1 MLDRI
6 REGSQ
11 SLIVKA
17 ILVLIALTFALAG
30 IGGYI
35 TNQPEPSVA
44 VVNGEE
50 ISRVEFDRAVE
61 NERSRQKEQFGDFYD
76 TLAADPAF
84 NQRLRSQV
92 LDDLVNQKLVELFA
106 REAGLRVSDDQVK
119 AAIREIG
126 AFQVAGQFDNTSY
139 QMTLNGLGYTPDG
152 FAELMRRDLARTQLL
167 QAMVNSEF
175 ALPSETAAVQRLVN
189 QKRSGSY
196 ASMPLEQYLNTV
208 EVTDAEIEQ
217 WYQNNQQAFAV
228 PEQVKVEFV
237 ALDADAVAES
247 VEIDESVVREWYDN
261 NQANY
266 ETPDR
271 YRFAHILIEG
281 EDEAAQQEAQEVL
294 AKLTEGADFAEMAA
308 QYSDDIFT
316 AEAGGDLDFIEQ
328 GTMDPAFDEAAFAL
342 KEVGEMTGVVSTSF
356 GYHIIKLTDFE
367 AGSSTSFEEVRDEIV
382 ADMREDRVKQAY
394 YELQQ
399 QVSALAFDI
408 PDTLKPV
415 AEETGLTARES
426 DWFSRNN
433 APSALNHPAALQL
446 VFNREFIDER
456 LNSDLI
462 EVNDKQAVVVRV
474 VDFKAASTKPL
485 EDVRAQVLDNL
496 RTEKAQA
503 AARDDAE
510 AIAAKL
516 RAGEPVQVELTA
528 IEAVDRRASDIP
540 RAVLQSLFEQAVP
553 AADAVQ
559 VAVTELANGDLAIVQ
574 LTDVMDG
581 EVDETMQAQMAD
593 QLINSYTQQSYGAF
607 IEALREQADIEVR
620 LDSSGNIREQE

>member
-11 SLIVKA
+11 SLVVKA

-61 NERSRQKEQFGDFYD
+61 NERSRQQEQFGDFYD

-84 NQRLRSQV
+84 NQRLRGQV

-139 QMTLNGLGYTPDG
+139 QMTLSGLGYTPDG

-196 ASMPLEQYLNTV
+196 ASMPLEQYLDTV
-208 EVTDAEIEQ
+208 EVTEAEIEQ

-237 ALDADAVAES
+237 ALDADVVAES
-247 VEIDESVVREWYDN
+247 VEVDESVVREWYDN

-308 QYSDDIFT
+308 EYSDDIFT
-316 AEAGGDLDFIEQ
+316 AETGGDLDFIEQ

-342 KEVGEMTGVVSTSF
+342 KDVGEMTGVVSTSF

-367 AGSSTSFEEVRDEIV
+367 EGSSTSFEEVRDEIV

-399 QVSALAFDI
+399 QVSELAFDI

-415 AEETGLTARES
+415 AEETGLAARES

-446 VFNREFIDER
+446 VFNRDFIDER

-516 RAGEPVQVELTA
+516 RAGEPVQVALTS
-528 IEAVDRRASDIP
+528 IDAVDRRASDVP

-559 VAVTELANGDLAIVQ
+559 VEVTELTNGDLAIVQ
-574 LTDVMDG
+574 LTEVMDG

-593 QLINSYTQQSYGAF
+593 QLMNSYTQQSYGAF
-607 IEALREQADIEVR
+607 IEALREQADIEVL

>member
-11 SLIVKA
+11 SLVVKV

-106 REAGLRVSDDQVK
+106 RDAGLRVSDDQVK

-139 QMTLNGLGYTPDG
+139 QMTLSGLGYTPDG

-196 ASMPLEQYLNTV
+196 ASMPLEQYLDTV
-208 EVTDAEIEQ
+208 EVTDAEVEQ

-247 VEIDESVVREWYDN
+247 VEVDESVVREWYDN

-294 AKLTEGADFAEMAA
+294 EKLTEGADFAEMAA
-308 QYSDDIFT
+308 EYSDDIFT
-316 AEAGGDLDFIEQ
+316 AETGGDLDFIEQ

-342 KEVGEMTGVVSTSF
+342 KDVGEMTGVVSTSF

-399 QVSALAFDI
+399 QVSELAFDI

-415 AEETGLTARES
+415 AEETGLAARES

-446 VFNREFIDER
+446 VFNRDFIDER

-510 AIAAKL
+510 AIATKL

-528 IEAVDRRASDIP
+528 IDAVDRRASDVP

-559 VAVTELANGDLAIVQ
+559 VAVTELTNGDLAIVQ
-574 LTDVMDG
+574 LTEVMDG

-593 QLINSYTQQSYGAF
+593 QLMNSYTQQSYGAF
-607 IEALREQADIEVR
+607 IEALREQADIEVL